1 MTMAMIDSNRTDAT
15 DNASAGGNVDPA
27 ELERFGRL
35 AARWWDPDGPMRPLH
50 DLNPV
55 RLEFV
60 AQHAA
65 QAPAGGLDGV
75 RVLDVGCGG
84 GLLAE
89 AMARRGAEV
98 TALDLAAPL
107 LEVARMHAAEEE
119 LSIDY
124 RLQPVQEHAGQRP
137 GHYDLITCMEMV
149 EHVPDPA
156 AIVAACA
163 RLLRPGG
170 VLCLSTINRSA
181 KAFALAIVGAE
192 YVLGLLPRGTHEYA
206 RLIRPSELAAWCRHA
221 GLDQRQL
228 RGMHYDPFRRRAWL
242 GADVGVN
249 YLFAAARP
257 A

>member
-1 MTMAMIDSNRTDAT
+1 MTMAPVNGQAQASHGAVG
-15 DNASAGGNVDPA
+15 NADPA
-27 ELERFGRL
+27 ELERFGQL
-35 AARWWDPDGPMRPLH
+35 ASRWWDPEGPMRPLH

-60 AQHAA
+60 AGHAA
-65 QAPAGGLDGV
+65 ASPAGGLAGA

-89 AMARRGAEV
+89 AMARNGAEV

-107 LEVARMHAAEEE
+107 LDVARLHASDEGLA
-119 LSIDY
+119 IDY
-124 RLQPVQEHAGQRP
+124 RLQPVQAHADERP
-137 GHYDLITCMEMV
+137 GHYDVVTCMEML

-163 RLLRPGG
+163 AALRPGG
-170 VLCLSTINRSA
+170 VLCLSTLNRTA
-181 KAFALAIVGAE
+181 KAFAMAIVGAE

-206 RLIRPSELAAWCRHA
+206 RLIRPSELAGWCRRA
-221 GLDQRQL
+221 GLEQRQL

-249 YLFAAARP
+249 YLYAAALP

>member
-1 MTMAMIDSNRTDAT
+1 MNPGTVNGDPHAPGPAPAAG
-15 DNASAGGNVDPA
+15 DNADPA
-27 ELERFGRL
+27 ELARFGQL

-50 DLNPV
+50 DLNPL

-60 AQHAA
+60 ADQAR
-65 QAPAGGLDGV
+65 QAPAGGLDGA

-89 AMARRGAEV
+89 AMAQRGAGV
-98 TALDLAAPL
+98 TALDLAEPL
-107 LEVARMHAAEEE
+107 LDVARLHAGEAG
-119 LSIDY
+119 LAIDY
-124 RLQPVQEHAGQRP
+124 RLQPVQAHAQERP
-137 GHYDLITCMEMV
+137 GHYDVVTCMEMI

-163 RLLRPGG
+163 QLLRPGG
-170 VLCLSTINRSA
+170 VLCLSTINRTA

-206 RLIRPSELAAWCRHA
+206 RLVRPSELAAWCRRC
-221 GLDQRQL
+221 GLQERHL
-228 RGMHYDPFRRRAWL
+228 TGMHYDPFRRRAWL
-242 GADVGVN
+242 GRDVGVN
-249 YLFAAARP
+249 YLYAAALP

>member
-1 MTMAMIDSNRTDAT
+1 MTMATVNQQPPASPGAGSNA
-15 DNASAGGNVDPA
+15 DPA
-27 ELERFGRL
+27 ELERFGQL
-35 AARWWDPDGPMRPLH
+35 ASRWWDPEGPMRPLH

-60 AQHAA
+60 AAHAA
-65 QAPAGGLDGV
+65 ASPAGGLSGA

-107 LEVARMHAAEEE
+107 LDVARLHASDEG
-119 LSIDY
+119 LTIDY
-124 RLQPVQEHAGQRP
+124 RLQPVQAHADERA
-137 GHYDLITCMEMV
+137 GHYDLVTCMEMV

-156 AIVAACA
+156 AIIAACA

-221 GLDQRQL
+221 GLEQRQL

-242 GADVGVN
+242 GTDVGVN
-249 YLFAAARP
+249 YLYAAALP